1 MKRNIYIFCAVIFG
15 ILLST
20 ILHAL
25 VESWYIGL
33 LISDF
38 GTYSFGFS
46 WAAWFT
52 IHSVA
57 TGVLFFLGVLFGYW
71 LGVRWWQ
78 MVYVER
84 RHWLFRHKR

>member
-1 MKRNIYIFCAVIFG
+1 M
-15 ILLST
+15 LLGVLLTT

-38 GTYSFGFS
+38 GTYSLGLS
-46 WAAWFT
+46 WELWFT
-52 IHSVA
+52 IHSIA
-57 TGVLFFLGVLFGYW
+57 TAVLFVLGVWLGYW

-78 MVYVER
+78 MVYVEK
-84 RHWLFRHKR
+84 RHWLFRHKK